1 MAATETASG
10 EGRGVHLGSIRGTF
24 ATGALYKDISDRM
37 PASRPSL
44 EKLLLGVAKG
54 DEASFAELYQVTSPK
69 LFAVAVR
76 ILRSKEVAEEVLQE
90 AYFKVW
96 ERARDFKPEIAS
108 PLTWMATIVRNRA
121 LDEVRRRT
129 ARPTADASELDNI
142 ESEDEHPLN
151 AIERSEDVARLLR
164 CLEGLEPEKKQIV
177 RLAYLDGLSREA
189 LAKRFNRPEGTIK
202 TWLHRSLAQLKGCL
216 EQ

>member
-1 MAATETASG
+1 MAILAFQ
-10 EGRGVHLGSIRGTF
+10 GRPE
-24 ATGALYKDISDRM
+24 RM
-37 PASRPSL
+37 QSTRQSL
-44 EKLLLGVAKG
+44 EKLLSGVAKG
-54 DEASFAELYQVTSPK
+54 DEASFAELYQATSSK
-69 LFAVAVR
+69 LFAVALR
-76 ILRSKEVAEEVLQE
+76 ILRNREVAEEVVQE
-90 AYFKVW
+90 AYFRVW
-96 ERARDFKPEIAS
+96 EKAKDFNPEIAS
-108 PLTWMATIVRNRA
+108 PITWMAAIVRNRS
-121 LDEVRRRT
+121 LDEVRRRV
-129 ARPTADASELDNI
+129 ARPFADASELDDI

-151 AIERSEDVARLLR
+151 AIERGEDVVRLLK

>member
-1 MAATETASG
+1 
-10 EGRGVHLGSIRGTF
+10 
-24 ATGALYKDISDRM
+24 M
-37 PASRPSL
+37 PAARPGL

-69 LFAVAVR
+69 LYAVAVR

-90 AYFKVW
+90 SYFKVW
-96 ERARDFKPEIAS
+96 ERARDFNPTIAS
-108 PLTWMATIVRNRA
+108 PMTWMATIVRNRA
-121 LDEVRRRT
+121 LDEVRRRA
-129 ARPTADASELDNI
+129 ARPFADVSELDNV

-151 AIERSEDVARLLR
+151 AIERSEDLERLLR
-164 CLEGLEPEKKQIV
+164 CLEGLEPEKRQIV
-177 RLAYLDGLSREA
+177 RLAYLHGLSREA
-189 LAKRFNRPEGTIK
+189 LAKLFNRPEGTIK